1 VRLAQKGS
9 AFPLKTESPQTV
21 SGKRLQGFLRV
32 TASPDGIGRTVLARK
47 AHRTPIHVSKPY
59 WNGSS
64 LLLNVM
70 SPTAGML
77 EGDRVEMNISV
88 ESNANLVVSNPTALR
103 IHKMS
108 TGKAVWKQVFRV
120 ASEGFLETHPEWITP
135 QAQSRFEQHSRIE
148 IDTNGRLFFIE
159 ALAPGRVASGEAFA
173 FDRFQNRLEV
183 HFESRL
189 IALEQSDI
197 TPPSQSQSGW
207 QAAYENPYTY
217 SLYVSAPELVNNDEF
232 FQFIHE
238 QQTPTLLSGSSK
250 LGNAPCWNIKI
261 MSESSVEAK
270 AALGLIREQFYRA
283 IDLPTVDL
291 RK

>member
-9 AFPLKTESPQTV
+9 AFPLKTESPQAV
-21 SGKRLQGFLRV
+21 SGKRLHGFLRV
-32 TASPDGIGRTVLARK
+32 TASHDGIGRTVLVRK

-77 EGDRVEMNISV
+77 EGDRVVMDISV
-88 ESNANLVVSNPTALR
+88 ESNAKLVVSNPTALR
-103 IHKMS
+103 IHRMN
-108 TGKAVWKQVFRV
+108 TGKAVWKQTFRV
-120 ASEGFLETHPEWITP
+120 ASQGFLETHPEWIIP
-135 QAQSRFEQHSRIE
+135 QAQSRFEQHTRLE
-148 IDTNGRLFFIE
+148 VDTNSRLFFIE

-173 FDRFQNRLEV
+173 FDRLQNRLEV
-183 HFESRL
+183 HFDSRL
-189 IALEQSDI
+189 IALEKSDI
-197 TPPSQSQSGW
+197 SPTSGSQSGW
-207 QAAYENPYTY
+207 QAAHEKPYTY
-217 SLYVSAPELVNNDEF
+217 SLYVSAPELVKNDEF

-250 LGNAPCWNIKI
+250 LDNAPCWNIKI
-261 MSESSVEAK
+261 VSESSVAAK
-270 AALGLIREQFYRA
+270 AALGLIRDQFYRA
-283 IDLPTVDL
+283 INLPIVDL